1 MISLQSCRI
10 NNLNWRLIHKEFQ
23 TFENCFPM
31 RKQQREISNVFY
43 GRQNGGCKILAR
55 LLSMM
60 WCDDMRLGHYYRM
73 LQSGPWGV
81 SAPILLLSPRQ
92 KPAEQRDAGML
103 YWNLRCLPLKSNYNI
118 HVAGLVINAMQIYCD
133 KKTFSLKYPGCKR
146 RTCRWGGFYGE
157 QYLSDST
164 TQPTHHPTQPQEKK

>member
-10 NNLNWRLIHKEFQ
+10 NNLNWRSIHKEFQ

-31 RKQQREISNVFY
+31 RKQQREMSNVFY

-133 KKTFSLKYPGCKR
+133 KKTNLVSNTLGVKDGHAGGEDFMESNIC
-146 RTCRWGGFYGE
+146 RT
-157 QYLSDST
+157 LPPNPTIPT
-164 TQPTHHPTQPQEKK
+164 TGKKET